1 MKVTRYGRRYGKGPL
16 EAAAE
21 AKARGIRAISARIRS
36 YLSTCQKHAIH
47 ATEALDAIFHGRL
60 PEIIARLE

>member
-1 MKVTRYGRRYGKGPL
+1 L
-16 EAAAE
+16 EGAQ
-21 AKARGIRAISARIRS
+21 ISARIRS

-47 ATEALDAIFHGRL
+47 ATEALDALFHGRL